1 MATDIDKQTDV
12 LASTTEIVVNNRKRR
27 LWMIISIFL
36 GLFCVA
42 IIAVP
47 TAITLVRK
55 IDTITVSTSSTTSV
69 MVITSVTPS
78 NGLHLFKKKNEM
90 VYAIW
95 NTTAGDNS
103 ARSTPGGGIGE
114 YWRTEPP
121 EAAVD
126 GNLRT
131 EYTNHGVCNSSS
143 YVSEEC
149 GLRTGFY
156 LTFQSKPFIL
166 VNFQMAT
173 NKGPLERN
181 PSTITIEGSNNK
193 KVDLVLGKSWTLIYN
208 GSSGLEFI
216 LETRKF
222 GKTQT
227 LLNNTLSFA
236 SYRFLI
242 TSKRGAANCVS
253 YSEVKMMGRY
263 PDE

>member
-1 MATDIDKQTDV
+1 M
-12 LASTTEIVVNNRKRR
+12 
-27 LWMIISIFL
+27 
-36 GLFCVA
+36 
-42 IIAVP
+42 
-47 TAITLVRK
+47 
-55 IDTITVSTSSTTSV
+55 
-69 MVITSVTPS
+69 
-78 NGLHLFKKKNEM
+78 KKNEM
-90 VYAIW
+90 VNAIW
-95 NTTAGDNS
+95 NTTAGHNS
-103 ARSTPGGGIGE
+103 ARSTSGGGIGE

-126 GNLRT
+126 GNLHT

-143 YVSEEC
+143 YFSEEC

-173 NKGPLERN
+173 NKGFIERT

-193 KVDLVLGKSWTLIYN
+193 RVDLVLGKSWTLIYN

-216 LETRKF
+216 SKARTL
-222 GKTQT
+222 GKIQT

-242 TSKRGAANCVS
+242 TSKRGAASCVS
-253 YSEVKMMGRY
+253 YSEVKMMGRF
-263 PDE
+263 PDK